1 VIDAAK
7 FEGFPLN
14 SGCPRYAIT
23 RVHGNGSGNILHL
36 SEDAAER
43 ARVLNGLGGALCEEW
58 HHWVSRVADKRHAP
72 A

>member
-1 VIDAAK
+1 MIDAAK
-7 FEGFPLN
+7 FESFPLN
-14 SGCPRYAIT
+14 SSCPRYAIT
-23 RVHGNGSGNILHL
+23 RVHREGSRNILHL

-43 ARVLNGLGGALCEEW
+43 ACVLNGLGGSLCKER